1 MYTNG
6 LRRILLNEQLNL
18 HMFLM
23 NRISSYDIHN
33 TIKMPFTKDI
43 PLHERYET
51 IDFVPIVKVK
61 EVSITDTKVNK
72 NIPFRERYETI
83 DF

>member
-6 LRRILLNEQLNL
+6 LRRILQTSQIKLQQY
-18 HMFLM
+18 LM
-23 NRISSYDIHN
+23 NTSSKI
-33 TIKMPFTKDI
+33 PF
-43 PLHERYET
+43 HERYET
-51 IDFVPIVKVK
+51 IDFKPLVKYVK
-61 EVSITDTKVNK
+61 YDYQPNCNLTSILVNK